1 MMNNSITVKH
11 TPYYLLLAILC
22 GAIVAFKWEALHL
35 PFFWDESWVY
45 MPAIRTMAEKGP
57 SIMPGSIDADLY
69 TGHPLLFY
77 CMASAWIKFWG
88 YSLPIAHSLPL
99 IISLLLVISVFYIT
113 KQFTQ
118 NAALGFAASLLLSVQ
133 PIFLTQSTFLLIE
146 VWLGLLFV
154 WAFYFH
160 IKQQWFAMTIVA
172 VLALLSKES
181 AFTLIPALG
190 LLTLYSLFKKELT
203 LKQFTGVASLL
214 IVAFVAG
221 FSFFVIQKFKLGWYF
236 FPRHANWINFDEA
249 WFKFKGTLYSIF
261 ISQGRVIYFSLVL
274 VTLIWA
280 LVKTKNRWNHTQQ
293 KFIIASLIFTF
304 GFITF
309 ASINF
314 ISARYLFGAL
324 PLLLISSIFCFGL
337 IPQPKVPLLAT
348 LTIAI
353 LGCFQLK
360 SSIETT
366 NWSDIELSYTRMLKA
381 QVAFTDYL
389 HTNTPEGKV
398 YAPFLMLTNY
408 NNPYA
413 GMVDK
418 PFLHLTANCNDS
430 LGEFF
435 IRIPNEPEMCLEDK
449 IKNKEL
455 TLIKRVE
462 CNQAWV
468 ELYRKIPNK

>member
-1 MMNNSITVKH
+1 MNNSITEKN
-11 TPYYLLLAILC
+11 TPYYLLMVILC
-22 GAIVAFKWEALHL
+22 GAIVAFKWDALHL

-88 YSLPIAHSLPL
+88 YSLPIAHSFPL
-99 IISLLLVISVFYIT
+99 IISLLLIISVFYII

-118 NAALGFAASLLLSVQ
+118 NTALAFAGSLSLTVQ
-133 PIFLTQSTFLLIE
+133 PIFLAQSTFLLIE
-146 VWLGLLFV
+146 IWLGLLFV

-160 IKQQWFAMTIVA
+160 VKQQWLAMTIIA
-172 VLALLSKES
+172 VLAVLSKES

-190 LLTLYSLFKKELT
+190 LLSLYTFIKKEVN
-203 LKQFTGVASLL
+203 LKQFTRIAALL
-214 IVAFVAG
+214 VFALAVG

-236 FPRHANWINFDEA
+236 FPRHANWINLDEA
-249 WFKFKGTLYSIF
+249 WFKFKGALYSIF
-261 ISQGRVIYFSLVL
+261 VSQGRVIYFIMALI
-274 VTLIWA
+274 TLIWV
-280 LVKTKNRWNHTQQ
+280 LVKTKNRWNSSQQ
-293 KFIIASLIFTF
+293 KFIIGSLIFTF

-324 PLLLISSIFCFGL
+324 PLLLISSIFCFNL
-337 IPQPKVPLLAT
+337 ISHPKTPLIVI
-348 LTIAI
+348 LTIVV
-353 LGCFQLK
+353 LGSFQVK
-360 SSIETT
+360 SSIENH

-381 QVAFTDYL
+381 QVSFTNYL
-389 HTNTPEGKV
+389 LTNTPEGKV

-413 GMVDK
+413 GMVSK
-418 PFLHLTANCNDS
+418 PFLNLTSNCNDS
-430 LGEFF
+430 LCEFF
-435 IRIPNEPEMCLEDK
+435 IRIPNEPEICLEDK
-449 IKNKEL
+449 VNNKEVL
-455 TLIKRVE
+455 LLKRIE